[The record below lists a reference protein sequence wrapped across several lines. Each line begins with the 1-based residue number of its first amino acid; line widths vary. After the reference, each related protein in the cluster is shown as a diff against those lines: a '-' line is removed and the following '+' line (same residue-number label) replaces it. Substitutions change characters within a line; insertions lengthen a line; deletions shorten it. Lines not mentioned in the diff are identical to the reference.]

1 MNCCV
6 SAKASLTSITT
17 VFPDWFIRAKNRHPR
32 KQIECSWSVQLEC
45 AVGVS
50 SWSVKLEC
58 EVGVCSWSVK
68 LECEVGVCSWIVLA
82 PHRLDHD
89 VQGLRGVVAHRLH
102 VEPFEDVQ
110 ADQGRQP
117 LPIRRDL
124 VHIHTCPV

>member
-58 EVGVCSWSVK
+58 EVGVCSW
-68 LECEVGVCSWIVLA
+68 IVLA

-124 VHIHTCPV
+124 VNIHTCPV